1 MSPTLRN
8 ESGYRFS
15 IFSNEEKRI
24 HVHVYKENNSAKIWI
39 EPVVELAENK
49 GFSQKDLNKIMKI
62 VKDHEED
69 FKTKYKEHI
78 G

>member
-62 VKDHEED
+62 VKGHEED
-69 FKTKYKEHI
+69 FKTKYREHI